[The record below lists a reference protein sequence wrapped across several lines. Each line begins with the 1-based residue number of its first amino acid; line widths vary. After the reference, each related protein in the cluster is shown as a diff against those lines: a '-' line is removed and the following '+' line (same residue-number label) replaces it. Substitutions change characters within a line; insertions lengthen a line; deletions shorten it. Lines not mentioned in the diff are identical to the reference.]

1 MELWRQGRVR
11 AVERVHDAVEADALV
26 LTHLAELGCD
36 PRQPRE
42 CRHYLYV
49 PGELGARTVAS
60 SLNSAGGWDA
70 EVEEVR
76 DAWLV
81 TATTV
86 TGLDDDVVRVTRAR
100 FERLALD
107 HGGEYDGWEAAA
119 D

>member
-1 MELWRQGRVR
+1 MGIWRQGRVR
-11 AVERVHDAVEADALV
+11 TVERIQDAVEADTLV
-26 LTHLAELGCD
+26 LAHLARLGCD
-36 PRQPRE
+36 PRRPRE

-49 PGELGARTVAS
+49 PGELGARSVAS
-60 SLNSAGGWDA
+60 SLSAAGDWDA

-81 TATTV
+81 TASTV

-100 FERLALD
+100 FERLASD